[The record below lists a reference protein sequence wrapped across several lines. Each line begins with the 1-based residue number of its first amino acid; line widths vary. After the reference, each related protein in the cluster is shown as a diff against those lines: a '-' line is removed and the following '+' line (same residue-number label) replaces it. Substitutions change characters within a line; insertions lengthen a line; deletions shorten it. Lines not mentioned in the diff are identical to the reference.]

1 MDELQTKYRVTIAG
15 PTTFAALLT
24 SLQMGFRTLA
34 IQKKGSEVWKAL
46 AAAKSE
52 FEKFGGLME
61 RVEKNIGTVQNTLR
75 DVGTRTRAIT
85 RSLKDVELV
94 DVELVDLEPI
104 DATML
109 LALNEAP
116 ECELD
121 GPEAAPSAE

>member
-1 MDELQTKYRVTIAG
+1 VEG
-15 PTTFAALLT
+15 
-24 SLQMGFRTLA
+24 
-34 IQKKGSEVWKAL
+34 

-85 RSLKDVELV
+85 RSLKDVELA
-94 DVELVDLEPI
+94 DLQPI

-109 LALNEAP
+109 LGLSEAR

-121 GPEAAPSAE
+121 GPEPAPSAE